1 MKALQ
6 RPGRAAAVVGAVVA
20 VSATS
25 LIALLGGTAAA
36 DEPGKCAENVN
47 LRAEPDPASKIVAL
61 CEAGTAVKV
70 GETSGDFVKLVD
82 PNPNGELNGWAAKEF
97 ISIAGAEPGAARTEA
112 TPGTANGAPA
122 AADGEPSEFAAEP
135 DGGTPPDGAAEPEAK
150 PAAPGG
156 GLGGLL
162 GG

>member
-20 VSATS
+20 VSAAS

-36 DEPGKCAENVN
+36 TEPGKCVDNVN
-47 LRAEPDPASKIVAL
+47 VREQPAAASDIVVV
-61 CEAGTAVKV
+61 CEAGQIVEV
-70 GETSGDFVKLVD
+70 GATRDGFVELVD
-82 PNPNGELNGWAAKEF
+82 LKGWAAEEF
-97 ISIAGAEPGAARTEA
+97 ISIAGAEPGAARAAEA
-112 TPGTANGAPA
+112 APGAANGAPA
-122 AADGEPSEFAAEP
+122 GADGKPSEFAAEP

>member
-36 DEPGKCAENVN
+36 NEPGKCVENVN
-47 LRAEPDPASKIVAL
+47 VREQPDTTSSIVAL
-61 CEAGTAVKV
+61 CEAGRTVEV
-70 GETSGDFVKLVD
+70 GATRDGFVELVD
-82 PNPNGELNGWAAKEF
+82 LNGWAAKEF
-97 ISIAGAEPGAARTEA
+97 ISIGGAEPGAARAAEA
-112 TPGTANGAPA
+112 APGTANGAPA
-122 AADGEPSEFAAEP
+122 GADGEPSEFAAEP

-156 GLGGLL
+156 PLGGLL
-162 GG
+162 G